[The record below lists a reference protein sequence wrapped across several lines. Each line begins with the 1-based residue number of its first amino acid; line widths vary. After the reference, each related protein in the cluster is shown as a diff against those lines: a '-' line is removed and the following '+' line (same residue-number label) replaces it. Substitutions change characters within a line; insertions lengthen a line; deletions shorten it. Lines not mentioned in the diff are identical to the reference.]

1 MKDGVAIPREQLP
14 PGDWLYAQDGL
25 SASLEGADADI
36 QLHIDQSAIEK
47 EFWKSIELPNT
58 WMEFSCPFFKAVIP
72 VKRRMA
78 GRPSAGDRFY
88 QLSPVWVVSY
98 ASIIITLKSGQVIEA
113 PKLDRE
119 SWFAFDLVFYSA
131 LAHWP
136 QLEQESQLANPP
148 RERLRLLVLLGGYAS
163 FGWFA
168 QLTKITGAT
177 HNLVTGNED
186 PELAINN
193 PELLD
198 GLRSVWKVDDTSNVA
213 IENCHTGDV
222 LEDSA
227 PINYG
232 PLSYRISGGGE
243 YGSENN
249 RVKLLKFRYA
259 EGGERM
265 IPLGISDPPVQLRT
279 TYFKAIMVAALE
291 NGVQPENLMQT
302 YLDAK
307 EAGLMEPSKL
317 PELFKLS
324 GDAHQN
330 WKWLLRVS
338 EAIWVASQLCPEHFV
353 GPLGRI
359 SVGWLEGITG
369 VSAYYFTL
377 FPGQYKK
384 TLFGIV

>member
-1 MKDGVAIPREQLP
+1 
-14 PGDWLYAQDGL
+14 
-25 SASLEGADADI
+25 
-36 QLHIDQSAIEK
+36 
-47 EFWKSIELPNT
+47 
-58 WMEFSCPFFKAVIP
+58 
-72 VKRRMA
+72 
-78 GRPSAGDRFY
+78 
-88 QLSPVWVVSY
+88 
-98 ASIIITLKSGQVIEA
+98 
-113 PKLDRE
+113 
-119 SWFAFDLVFYSA
+119 
-131 LAHWP
+131 
-136 QLEQESQLANPP
+136 QESQLANPP
-148 RERLRLLVLLGGYAS
+148 RECRRLLALLGGYAS

-168 QLTKITGAT
+168 QLTKTTGAT

-198 GLRSVWKVDDTSNVA
+198 GLRSVWKVDDTSNVS

-227 PINYG
+227 PINCG
-232 PLSYRISGGGE
+232 SDIWQIAGGGE
-243 YGSENN
+243 SGPGSENN
-249 RVKLLKFRYA
+249 RVKLLRFKYA

-265 IPLGISDPPVQLRT
+265 IPLGISDPPIRMRT
-279 TYFKAIMVAALE
+279 TYFKPIVVAALE
-291 NGVQPENLMQT
+291 NGVQPKNLMRA
-302 YLDAK
+302 YLDAE
-307 EAGLMEPSKL
+307 EAGLLEPSKL

-359 SVGWLEGITG
+359 SVGWLEGISGAST
-369 VSAYYFTL
+369 YNFTL

-384 TLFGIV
+384 TLFGID